1 MKKIV
6 SERKSFGGEKKPFQ
20 QLPNLV
26 EPKAQELVSSM
37 TLSTAELK
45 FSADAESR
53 ELELVLVAMFSY

>member
-1 MKKIV
+1 MRFLYSLQVKKIV

-26 EPKAQELVSSM
+26 EPKA
-37 TLSTAELK
+37 
-45 FSADAESR
+45 DAESR